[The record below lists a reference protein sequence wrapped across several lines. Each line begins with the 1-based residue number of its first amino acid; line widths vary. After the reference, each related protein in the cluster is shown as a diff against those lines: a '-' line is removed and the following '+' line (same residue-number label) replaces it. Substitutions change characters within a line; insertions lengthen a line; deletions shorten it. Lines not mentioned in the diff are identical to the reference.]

1 MSLKDVPIASQAF
14 PGLPIFLRRQ
24 FNWTSLV
31 RLSDPCVSGGST
43 TTTIVTQAKAF
54 GTNSLLGFVPR
65 PAAHTKL
72 LTYAS
77 ILPQLVA
84 GLSNTCHNYL
94 HILKN
99 SIASF
104 QCLEN

>member
-24 FNWTSLV
+24 LNWTSLV

-54 GTNSLLGFVPR
+54 RTNSQRILATGGRSCKAVLEGRGFHPISR
-65 PAAHTKL
+65 
-72 LTYAS
+72 
-77 ILPQLVA
+77 
-84 GLSNTCHNYL
+84 
-94 HILKN
+94 
-99 SIASF
+99 
-104 QCLEN
+104 